1 MTQTQTTQQ
10 SLGERALLHFAATE
24 LLNRYQALVDAK
36 DVAGLAD
43 VVTDDV
49 EMVRVQGSGRGRE
62 AFLDVYRA
70 FVASDVDVA
79 QHMVSNVRVSPL
91 DGGAQRVDACFWV
104 VTTHEVGGARQVWG
118 RYSDDMVPTDDGWRL
133 SAKRIRVVRT
143 AVVPEEALMPL
154 DATSFGPLPD

>member
-1 MTQTQTTQQ
+1 MSQPQ
-10 SLGERALLHFAATE
+10 SLSARAELHFAATD

-36 DVAGLAD
+36 DVAGLGD

-49 EMVRVQGSGRGRE
+49 EVVRVQGSGRGRE
-62 AFLDVYRA
+62 AFLDIYRA

-91 DGGAQRVDACFWV
+91 EDGAHRVDASFWV
-104 VTTHEVGGARQVWG
+104 ITTHEAGGARQVWG
-118 RYSDDMVPTDDGWRL
+118 RYSNDMVLTEDGWRL
-133 SAKRIRVVRT
+133 SAKRIRVIRT